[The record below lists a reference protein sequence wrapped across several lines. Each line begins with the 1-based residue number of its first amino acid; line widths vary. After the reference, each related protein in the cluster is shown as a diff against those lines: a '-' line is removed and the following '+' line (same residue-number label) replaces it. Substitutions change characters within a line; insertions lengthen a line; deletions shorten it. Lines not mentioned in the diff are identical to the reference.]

1 MSERE
6 RKYPKLLHDLNNQLM
21 IVQGYSDLLLDTIPS
36 TDARHADLME
46 IVSAAKHAIELVP
59 QIEREMREGPA

>member
-6 RKYPKLLHDLNNQLM
+6 QKYPKLLHDLNNQLM
-21 IVQGYSDLLLDTIPS
+21 IVQGYSDLLLDTVPPS
-36 TDARHADLME
+36 DPRHADLME

-59 QIEREMREGPA
+59 QIEKEMRA